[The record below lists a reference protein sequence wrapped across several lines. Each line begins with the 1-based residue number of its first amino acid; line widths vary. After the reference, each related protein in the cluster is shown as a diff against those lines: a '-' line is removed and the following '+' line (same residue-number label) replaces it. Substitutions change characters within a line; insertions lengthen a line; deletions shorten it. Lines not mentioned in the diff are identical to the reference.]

1 MTNPRRVRFTVLAL
15 ANCLAA
21 GACRSLPSSG
31 PGDPPV
37 EPRVYTPRPASH
49 EEEITLIRADS
60 EVFAA
65 VLRAQLGA
73 GDDAYPRHI
82 DELRYDPRPYGS
94 RTGYPELS
102 AGVQGAA
109 PELYFA
115 RAGQDAIEQIAEN
128 RKSILQAKGIPE
140 GSPFNYPQ
148 CAGVRV
154 PQPPP
159 AKRGSARAKVTSV
172 HAGCPKKPESYVT
185 VGLPLRGQPEGL
197 KNVRDTRGETVDLD
211 GDVWTVLV
219 DEYLAGPSGWSRVQH
234 AWIFKRSRWT
244 RRLDLAATVQTG
256 IVE

>member
-1 MTNPRRVRFTVLAL
+1 LAIGGFACTAIL
-15 ANCLAA
+15 A
-21 GACRSLPSSG
+21 GTACQSLHNRE
-31 PGDPPV
+31 DPPV
-37 EPRVYTPRPASH
+37 EPRVYTPRAASH
-49 EEEITLIRADS
+49 EEEIRLIRADS

-65 VLRAQLGA
+65 VVRAQLEAGA
-73 GDDAYPRHI
+73 DEYPYRI

-115 RAGQDAIEQIAEN
+115 RAGKSAIEQIAEN
-128 RKSILQAKGIPE
+128 RKQILQMRGVPE

-148 CAGVRV
+148 CAGVKA
-154 PQPPP
+154 PKPPP
-159 AKRGSARAKVTSV
+159 ANRGSTRPKVTSV

-197 KNVRDTRGETVDLD
+197 KNLRDTRGEKVDLG

-219 DEYLAGPSGWSRVQH
+219 DEYFAGPSGWSRTQH
-234 AWIFKRSRWT
+234 AWLFKRSRWSG
-244 RRLDLAATVQTG
+244 RLDLAATIQTG